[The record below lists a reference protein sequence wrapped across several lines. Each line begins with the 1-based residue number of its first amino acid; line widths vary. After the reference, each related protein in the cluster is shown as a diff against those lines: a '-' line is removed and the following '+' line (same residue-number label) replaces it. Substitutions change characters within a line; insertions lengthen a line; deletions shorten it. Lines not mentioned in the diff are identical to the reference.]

1 MNCFKTY
8 SIFPDY
14 LITLIFR
21 VMKVKSFKV
30 PWCFGNSL
38 DVLDPPGPMTG
49 LLSIPGS
56 GNTWLRYLI
65 QRATGFVTGSLYS
78 DDHLYNNGFPGE
90 IINDGSAIVVKSH
103 LFQ

>member
-1 MNCFKTY
+1 
-8 SIFPDY
+8 
-14 LITLIFR
+14 
-21 VMKVKSFKV
+21 MKVKSFKV
-30 PWCFGNSL
+30 PWCLGNSL
-38 DVLDPPGPMTG
+38 DVLDPQGPMTG